1 MPLELDLRLQIML
14 CESCWFAP
22 VDYAWWSQRE
32 IGFAGFC
39 PDSVPAHVLGGR
51 VLCIPIPLQSA
62 RCSAPWEL
70 ICLPQ
75 TLLFWVVFL
84 QWSLNEMNRNNGK
97 SLSISCMRLMG
108 MPCAFRPFSDKKWR
122 LGFTAHPKHHLGM
135 PVNHPLASDYRG
147 NPALPPLLYS
157 ALQVLPDLWY
167 FVWRTPSFQKPNW
180 MRTLKAEVS
189 LCSCWL
195 NGSEIQCVRRL
206 QFQQGR
212 S

>member
-1 MPLELDLRLQIML
+1 MCLEVGLSASPSLCSQPDGQLHESSFVFLRH
-14 CESCWFAP
+14 
-22 VDYAWWSQRE
+22 R
-32 IGFAGFC
+32 
-39 PDSVPAHVLGGR
+39 
-51 VLCIPIPLQSA
+51 
-62 RCSAPWEL
+62 
-70 ICLPQ
+70 
-75 TLLFWVVFL
+75 LFGVVFL

-122 LGFTAHPKHHLGM
+122 LGFIAHPKHHLGM
-135 PVNHPLASDYRG
+135 PVNHPLASNYRG
-147 NPALPPLLYS
+147 NPALPPVLYS

-180 MRTLKAEVS
+180 MRTLKTVWSFFVLLLAE
-189 LCSCWL
+189 WL
-195 NGSEIQCVRRL
+195 WNSVCVWRL